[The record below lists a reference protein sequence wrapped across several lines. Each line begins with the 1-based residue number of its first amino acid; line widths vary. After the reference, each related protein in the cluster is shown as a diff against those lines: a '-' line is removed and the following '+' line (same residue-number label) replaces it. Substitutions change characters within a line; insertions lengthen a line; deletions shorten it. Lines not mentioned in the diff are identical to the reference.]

1 MYESIKD
8 SLELI
13 AADFIDTK
21 SIKFL
26 NEKIVELNKSEK
38 LTLNYNYLIVAIS
51 KNGGL
56 IALCKKKDYYDFAKT
71 RINENVIVMHQDGT
85 TRYHIPF
92 TWDYKQK
99 YIVSLE
105 FNEKEQL
112 FAFCNDSK
120 IYKIDI
126 LTQKF
131 VELLTGNKLQLEGI
145 CKAKLFEKGFIALT
159 EKGNIYLVEDIKN
172 QDPQFIISIREQLGF
187 TNDIDFIGIPSKK
200 SFSEKFE
207 ILITNQKGEGILHV
221 VKQDPSSM
229 KDNQHRQ
236 TFAYETKDNKGKVV
250 KVSLINSSDLEDYN
264 ISTKTIPEMN
274 FNSGFE
280 LIGDTLKSDPER
292 MSYNFN
298 VKKDKNKLG
307 KVTAMAIS
315 PKNEYIALYVSDCC
329 TVFYFSSKINKINN
343 KITKSKFGKSPEID
357 KKEQQTILNF
367 KSEQQLLFCGEKC
380 IAILGGKYLMMINTN
395 NETIPPILIDE
406 RDIKDNTGH
415 IYCKG
420 ISEID
425 GIRYITD
432 KEIYLIRPVINELNQ
447 ICNPFINSNSKELIN
462 AYGNYLSKNPLCN
475 EQLRKIG
482 DQLPGVITDVAVA
495 AANINWIEQ
504 DPNTQDKK
512 DIQNFLLKAAQF
524 GKSVVKNEFFN
535 FEKFNN
541 ICKAI
546 RVINNMRNF
555 PLKPRYLTYE
565 EYLNMNPD
573 IPREIVDKTMRQL
586 NFKLAFEI
594 CQFLGDEPKNVFLK
608 FAIAKIKKIQ
618 SPGDVA
624 HENLVYNE
632 LMKTFQSVENISYIE
647 IAKKCIKYHKYDLA
661 EKFLKNEKSIL
672 VKIPQYLQLGKW
684 NKALELAIKSC
695 ELKVIKVVID
705 KIYKVEEP
713 DIFNSIVGNFPQIH
727 SVVINYYKSIGQ
739 YKELNNYLNKQKDQE
754 ELLYIALEN
763 FFKSQNLEDREKYIK
778 EAKKYLSGAKNINYK
793 FYQNYLSDLE
803 NSLKFKKSCFEQE
816 KKIIEKTDITPFDNN
831 SIYDCYQKA
840 GPDIYPWIESQ
851 NKKFF
856 EISQRKMTIL
866 RLRALC
872 KNNNS
877 EEIDRIINKEGYKK
891 LNISPLKVANIFHE
905 FRMDDKAA
913 EYAKLE
919 TNPELYE
926 EKYNFLIGIDK
937 YLDAAEAAL
946 SNKKNEK
953 MMDFINNIL
962 RKKPEL
968 KPKIDELCIKY
979 KVRF

>member
-13 AADFIDTK
+13 AADFIQTN
-21 SIKFL
+21 SMNFL
-26 NEKIVELNKSEK
+26 NEKIVEINKSEK
-38 LTLNYNYLIVAIS
+38 LSLNYNFLIVAIS

-56 IALCKKKDYYDFAKT
+56 IALCKTKDYYDLGKT
-71 RINENVIVMHQDGT
+71 RINDNVIVMHQDGT
-85 TRYHIPF
+85 MRYHIPF
-92 TWDYKQK
+92 TWDYKEK

-131 VELLTGNKLQLEGI
+131 VELTTGNKLQLEGI
-145 CKAKLFEKGFIALT
+145 YKAKLFEKGFIVLT

-172 QDPQFIISIREQLGF
+172 QDPQFIISVSEQLGF

-200 SFSEKFE
+200 SLSEKFE
-207 ILITNQKGEGILHV
+207 ILITNQKGEGVLHV
-221 VKQDPSSM
+221 VKQEPSM
-229 KDNQHRQ
+229 NENQHRQ
-236 TFAYETKDNKGKVV
+236 TFTIERRDNKGKVV
-250 KVSLINSSDLEDYN
+250 KVSLINSSDLEEYN
-264 ISTKTIPEMN
+264 KTTLTRKSEVRYDG
-274 FNSGFE
+274 GFE
-280 LIGDTLKSDPER
+280 LIGDTLRGDPD
-292 MSYNFN
+292 SYNYN
-298 VKKDKNKLG
+298 HATKKDKNKLG
-307 KVTAMAIS
+307 IVTAMAIS
-315 PKNEYIALYVSDCC
+315 PKNDYIALYVSDCC
-329 TVFYFSSKINKINN
+329 TVFYFSSKINKVNN
-343 KITKSKFGKSPEID
+343 KITKFKFEINPEID
-357 KKEQQTILNF
+357 IKEQQTILNY
-367 KSEQQLLFCGEKC
+367 KSQQQLLFCGENC

-406 RDIKDNTGH
+406 RDIKDNKGI

-432 KEIYLIRPVINELNQ
+432 KEIYLLRPVINELNQ
-447 ICNPFINSNSKELIN
+447 ICNPFSSSISKELIS

-475 EQLRKIG
+475 EQLRKLG
-482 DQLPGVITDVAVA
+482 DQLPDAIKDVAIA

-504 DPNTQDKK
+504 DPNTQDKR

-524 GKSVVKNEFFN
+524 GKSVVQKEIFN
-535 FEKFNN
+535 FGRFND

-565 EYLNMNPD
+565 EYLNMNPEE
-573 IPREIVDKTMRQL
+573 PSEIVSKTMRQL

-594 CQFLGDEPKNVFLK
+594 CQFLGDEPRKVFLK
-608 FAIAKIKKIQ
+608 YAIAKIKKI
-618 SPGDVA
+618 SNSVDVSQ
-624 HENLVYNE
+624 ENLVYNE
-632 LMKTFQSVENISYIE
+632 LMKTFENVENISYIE

-661 EKFLKNEKSIL
+661 DKFLKNEKSIL

-713 DIFNSIVGNFPQIH
+713 DVFNSILGNFPQVH
-727 SVVINYYKSIGQ
+727 SVVINYYKSIGK
-739 YKELNNYLNKQKDQE
+739 YDELNNYLNKQNDQE

-763 FFKSQNLEDREKYIK
+763 FFKSQKLEDREKYIK
-778 EAKKYLSGAKNINYK
+778 EAKKYLNGAKNINYA
-793 FYQNYLSDLE
+793 FYKNYLSDLE

-816 KKIIEKTDITPFDNN
+816 KKIIEKNDITPFDNN

-866 RLRALC
+866 RFRALC
-872 KNNNS
+872 KVNNI
-877 EEIDRIINKEGYKK
+877 EEIDKIIRKDGYKK

-905 FRMDDKAA
+905 FRNDDKAA

-926 EKYNFLIGIDK
+926 EKFNFLMGMEK

-946 SNKKNEK
+946 SDKKNEK
-953 MMDFINNIL
+953 MLDCINTVL

-968 KPKIDELCIKY
+968 KPRIDELCIKY
-979 KVRF
+979 KVRL

>member
-1 MYESIKD
+1 MYENIKD

-13 AADFIDTK
+13 AADFIETK
-21 SIKFL
+21 SMKFL

-71 RINENVIVMHQDGT
+71 RINDNLIVMHQDGT

-145 CKAKLFEKGFIALT
+145 HKAKLFGKGFIALT

-187 TNDIDFIGIPSKK
+187 TNDIDFIGIPAKK

-236 TFAYETKDNKGKVV
+236 TFTYETKDNKGKVV

-264 ISTKTIPEMN
+264 ISTRTIPETN
-274 FNSGFE
+274 FNNGFE

-298 VKKDKNKLG
+298 VKKDKNKFG

-315 PKNEYIALYVSDCC
+315 PTNDYIAFYVSDCC
-329 TVFYFSSKINKINN
+329 TVFYFSSKINKVNN
-343 KITKSKFGKSPEID
+343 KITKFKFEVNPEID
-357 KKEQQTILNF
+357 IKDQQAVLYF

-420 ISEID
+420 ISEVD

-432 KEIYLIRPVINELNQ
+432 KELYLIRPVIKELNQ
-447 ICNPFINSNSKELIN
+447 ICNPFGSSHLKELIS
-462 AYGNYLSKNPLCN
+462 AYGNYLAKNPLCN

-482 DQLPGVITDVAVA
+482 DQLPDVIKDVAIA

-504 DPNTQDKK
+504 DPNTQDKR

-524 GKSVVKNEFFN
+524 GKTVVQKEDFN
-535 FEKFNN
+535 FDRFND

-573 IPREIVDKTMRQL
+573 IPSEIVDKTMRQL

-594 CQFLGDEPKNVFLK
+594 CQFLGDDPKNVFLK
-608 FAIAKIKKIQ
+608 FAIAKIKKIP
-618 SPGDVA
+618 SPGDIS

-632 LMKTFQSVENISYIE
+632 IMKTFENVENISYIE

-661 EKFLKNEKSIL
+661 DKFLNNEKSIL

-713 DIFNSIVGNFPQIH
+713 NVFNSIVGNFPQVH
-727 SVVINYYKSIGQ
+727 SVVINYYKSIGK
-739 YKELNNYLNKQKDQE
+739 YDELNNYLNKQNDQE

-763 FFKSQNLEDREKYIK
+763 FFKSQKLEDREKYIK
-778 EAKKYLSGAKNINYK
+778 EAKKCLNGAKNINYN
-793 FYQNYLSDLE
+793 FYKNYLSDLE

-840 GPDIYPWIESQ
+840 GPDIFPWIESQ

-856 EISQRKMTIL
+856 EISQRKMSIL

-891 LNISPLKVANIFHE
+891 LNISPLKVANILHE

-913 EYAKLE
+913 QYAKLE
-919 TNPELYE
+919 TNPDLYE
-926 EKYNFLIGIDK
+926 EKYNFLIGMDK

-968 KPKIDELCIKY
+968 RPKIDELCTKY